1 MGSPTQ
7 LNYRRYRRPWRR
19 GPPRP
24 PRPLWRSLLDI
35 VVFITAAVLVL
46 LGLRIFNQVTVT
58 PGTAD
63 IIDGDSFRLGKD
75 EIRLNGIDAPEY
87 RQACHD
93 ERGRDW
99 NCGREAARI
108 LRNLAAGKTVDCTGL
123 DADRYGRLV
132 SRCTIGAVEL
142 NAEMVRLGW
151 AIAYTRHGTLYVK
164 EEAEARRDKRGIWR
178 GTFDLPEDWRATH
191 RDDLDTKPHD

>member
-1 MGSPTQ
+1 MGSPTVVDFTRG
-7 LNYRRYRRPWRR
+7 RRRWHRR

-35 VVFITAAVLVL
+35 AVLAAAAALIL
-46 LGLRIFNQVTVT
+46 LAVRVFNQVTVT
-58 PGTAD
+58 PGTVD

-87 RQACHD
+87 RQTCRD

-99 NCGREAARI
+99 NCGREAAGA
-108 LRNLAAGKTVDCTGL
+108 LRGLALGRVVECTGL

-132 SRCTIGAVEL
+132 SRCTIGDVVL

-151 AIAYTRHGTLYVK
+151 AIAYTRHGVLYVR
-164 EEAEARRDKRGIWR
+164 EEDEARRARRGIWR
-178 GTFDLPEDWRATH
+178 GTFDLPEDWREIH
-191 RDDLDTKPHD
+191 RSDMTD